1 MQPTLPKSACHNG
14 TTWCTNNKSAMGQYL
29 LPYRY
34 ADGDS
39 MRIKTEARREAIL
52 AAAAQEFGERGYE
65 GASINGIVA
74 RTGGSKRTVYN
85 YFSSK
90 EELFVAAVMRGIDDL
105 LATAY
110 ASLVVEDDIV
120 LSLRRYGERYLA
132 MRQTPAAI
140 ALTRLAYGE
149 SGRSEVGRLL
159 YRRGKMPMIVKLG
172 QFLADAM
179 RAGKLSAV
187 DPTEAA
193 LYLTALLD
201 AVLVDQV
208 VMGVRE
214 PASRH
219 EIAEIVFRAVIAFIG
234 VSPFPHLRQVTND
247 MLPI

>member
-1 MQPTLPKSACHNG
+1 
-14 TTWCTNNKSAMGQYL
+14 
-29 LPYRY
+29 
-34 ADGDS
+34 
-39 MRIKTEARREAIL
+39 MRTKTEARREVIL

-65 GASINGIVA
+65 GASINAIVA
-74 RTGGSKRTVYN
+74 RTGGSKRTIYN

-90 EELFVAAVMRGIDDL
+90 EELFIAAVMRGIDDL

-110 ASLVVEDDIV
+110 ANLVAEDDVV

-132 MRQTPAAI
+132 MRQTPEAV

-149 SGRSEVGRLL
+149 SGRSNVGGLL

-172 QFLADAM
+172 QFLADATQ
-179 RAGKLSAV
+179 AGKLSIV

-219 EIAEIVFRAVIAFIG
+219 EIAQIVYRAVIAFIG
-234 VSPFPHLRQVTND
+234 LSPLPPLRPVTNET
-247 MLPI
+247 LPI